1 MTTGEA
7 IGLDNSLAG
16 IAGWTTSNGAI
27 GNNETVSLIGYLIS
41 GMLWTSCGA
50 AGTSVY
56 PTLWGFRI

>member
-27 GNNETVSLIGYLIS
+27 GNNDTVSLIGYLIS

-50 AGTSVY
+50 AGNSVC